1 MKVSISRVKLFK
13 ACRRAYELKYVYGL
27 VPVQKAEA
35 LQTGL
40 GYHAKLEEL
49 YKTGDFDADF
59 SKESAMATA
68 YKKYIYPR
76 FRVEAVEDWLEMPL
90 EYGNTLVG
98 RIDGRADNG
107 WLVEHKT
114 TSQEIGPEYEYN
126 LSWDEQIL
134 AYMALTGSRNI
145 YYTVCR
151 KPTIRLKREESEED
165 FFNRMVAWYEE
176 DTEKKITLM
185 EISRCDEEV
194 EKFLNELS
202 FVADTMNFIEIF
214 GVRGDPRR
222 LYRNTAYCHCWG
234 RRCEYSSIC
243 LNYDPNQEYLEFEK
257 KEVEE

>member
-13 ACRRAYELKYVYGL
+13 ACRRAYEFKYVYGL

-35 LQTGL
+35 LETGL
-40 GYHAKLEEL
+40 RYHAKLEEL
-49 YKTGDFDADF
+49 YKTGDFTADF

-76 FRVEAVEDWLEMPL
+76 FRMEAVEDWLEMPL
-90 EYGNTLVG
+90 KNGNTLVG
-98 RIDGRADNG
+98 RIDGKADDG

-114 TSQEIGPEYEYN
+114 TSQEFAEYEYN
-126 LSWDEQIL
+126 LFWDEQIL
-134 AYMALTGSRNI
+134 AYMALTDARNI

-151 KPTIRLKREESEED
+151 KPTIRRKREESEED

-185 EISRCDEEV
+185 EIHRPDEEV
-194 EKFLNELS
+194 E
-202 FVADTMNFIEIF
+202 NFIDDLNNIATQMNLAVLA
-214 GVRGDPRR
+214 GSR
-222 LYRNTAYCHCWG
+222 LMYRNTAYCHCWG

-243 LNYDPNQEYLEFEK
+243 LNFDPSQEYLEFEK

>member
-13 ACRRAYELKYVYGL
+13 ACRRAYEFKYVYGL

-49 YKTGDFDADF
+49 YKTGDFIADF

-76 FRVEAVEDWLEMPL
+76 FRVEAVEEWLEMPL
-90 EYGNTLVG
+90 ECGNTLVG
-98 RIDGRADNG
+98 RIDGRADDG
-107 WLVEHKT
+107 WIVEHKT

-126 LSWDEQIL
+126 LFWDEQIL
-134 AYMALTGSRNI
+134 AYMALTGSQDI

-151 KPTIRLKREESEED
+151 KPTIRIKRGESEEE

-176 DTEKKITLM
+176 ETDKKITLM
-185 EISRCDEEV
+185 EIHRPDEEV
-194 EKFLNELS
+194 DNFISDLNYIAYLMELS
-202 FVADTMNFIEIF
+202 
-214 GVRGDPRR
+214 VRIGPRR
-222 LYRNTAYCHCWG
+222 MYRNTAYCHCWG

-243 LNYDPNQEYLEFEK
+243 LNYNPNQEYLEFEK

>member
-13 ACRRAYELKYVYGL
+13 ACRRAYEFKYVYGL

-35 LQTGL
+35 LETGL
-40 GYHAKLEEL
+40 RYHAKLEEL
-49 YKTGDFDADF
+49 YKTGDFIADF

-68 YKKYIYPR
+68 YKKYIYPK
-76 FRVEAVEDWLEMPL
+76 FHVKAVEDWTEMPL
-90 EYGNTLVG
+90 ECGNTLVG
-98 RIDGRADNG
+98 RVDGWTDYG

-126 LSWDEQIL
+126 LHWDEQIL
-134 AYMALTGSRNI
+134 AYMALTDARNI

-151 KPTIRLKREESEED
+151 KPTIRIKRGESEEE

-185 EISRCDEEV
+185 KISRTDEEV
-194 EKFLNELS
+194 ENFINDLND
-202 FVADTMNFIEIF
+202 VMVQMNFALHL
-214 GVRGDPRR
+214 RPRHM
-222 LYRNTAYCHCWG
+222 YRNTAYCHCWG

-243 LNYDPNQEYLEFEK
+243 LNYDPDQEYLEFEK

>member
-27 VPVQKAEA
+27 VPVQKAEV
-35 LQTGL
+35 LETGL
-40 GYHAKLEEL
+40 RYHAKLEEL
-49 YKTGDFDADF
+49 YKTGDFAADF

-90 EYGNTLVG
+90 ECGNTLVG
-98 RIDGRADNG
+98 RVDGMADNG
-107 WLVEHKT
+107 WIVEHKT
-114 TSQEIGPEYEYN
+114 TGQEIGPEYEYN
-126 LSWDEQIL
+126 LFWDEQIL

-151 KPTIRLKREESEED
+151 KPTIRLKRGESEEE

-185 EISRCDEEV
+185 EIHRPDEEV
-194 EKFLNELS
+194 ENFRSDLD
-202 FVADTMNFIEIF
+202 FV
-214 GVRGDPRR
+214 VRLMDLAVRVGPRR
-222 LYRNTAYCHCWG
+222 MYRNTAYCHCWG

>member
-13 ACRRAYELKYVYGL
+13 ACRRAYEFKYVYGL

-35 LQTGL
+35 LETGL

-49 YKTGDFDADF
+49 YRTGDFAADF

-68 YKKYIYPR
+68 YKKYIYPK
-76 FRVEAVEDWLEMPL
+76 FHVKAVEDWVEMPL
-90 EYGNTLVG
+90 ECGNTLVG
-98 RIDGRADNG
+98 RIDGMADNG
-107 WLVEHKT
+107 WIVEHKT

-126 LSWDEQIL
+126 LFWDEQIL
-134 AYMALTGSRNI
+134 AYMALTGSQDI

-151 KPTIRLKREESEED
+151 KPTIRIKRGESEEE

-176 DTEKKITLM
+176 ETDKKITLM
-185 EISRCDEEV
+185 EIHRPDEEV
-194 EKFLNELS
+194 DNFISDLNYIAYLMELS
-202 FVADTMNFIEIF
+202 
-214 GVRGDPRR
+214 VRIGPRR
-222 LYRNTAYCHCWG
+222 MYRNTAYCHCWG

-243 LNYDPNQEYLEFEK
+243 LNYNPNQEYLEFEK